1 MHPRWAR
8 GWIPFPR
15 SAYDANETGG
25 SPFWHEKR
33 SLSRHE
39 AWEYLWVHAAHGP
52 HPWAIPGTS
61 QVIQLDTGETPPLA
75 IRKLMQIWGWKSK
88 RKVEEFLFTLLDL
101 GEIVKGQRTKFGD
114 TYVFVGASVRSN
126 QGAANGTETGRTRD
140 ADGTIDNKLRGKD
153 NSPPTGESAERG
165 NRLKPVKVRR
175 TPLPMTDDWAP
186 SADTV
191 RLAEALHVNLA
202 PFLLDF
208 RGYWIDRGTRRADWD
223 ATCRARI
230 EACASSGKFLLNGN
244 GNGTHR
250 PAQTDLLSTD
260 AMKHL
265 AEREAG
271 EVPPYDPS
279 QRWKTATK

>member
-1 MHPRWAR
+1 MADSRRFLALSSSVFTDPLLWGGREYSHLEAAIDIAGMASFASRVFDEQGVYLDLEVR
-8 GWIPFPR
+8 
-15 SAYDANETGG
+15 ETRPL
-25 SPFWHEKR
+25 SVRFLMKR
-33 SLSRHE
+33 
-39 AWEYLWVHAAHGP
+39 
-52 HPWAIPGTS
+52 
-61 QVIQLDTGETPPLA
+61 
-75 IRKLMQIWGWKSK
+75 WGWKSTATVA
-88 RKVEEFLFTLLDL
+88 RFLSSLETRSGTLTKHRTTRL
-101 GEIVKGQRTKFGD
+101 GN
-114 TYVFVGASVRSN
+114 TYLVGTRLLAKCGETPN
-126 QGAANGTETGRTRD
+126 ETPNETGSETPSE
-140 ADGTIDNKLRGKD
+140 TKSVEVEKNLKN

-208 RGYWIDRGTRRADWD
+208 RGYWMDRGTRRADWD

-244 GNGTHR
+244 GNGSHR

-260 AMKHL
+260 AMKRL

-279 QRWKTATK
+279 QRWKSVAK